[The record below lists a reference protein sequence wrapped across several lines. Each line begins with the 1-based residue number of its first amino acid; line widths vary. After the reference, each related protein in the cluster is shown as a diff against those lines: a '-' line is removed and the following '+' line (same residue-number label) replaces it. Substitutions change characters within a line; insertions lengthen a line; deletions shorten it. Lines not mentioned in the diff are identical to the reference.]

1 MAIKTSNNL
10 ISVIITKNNYKGI
23 VLLSKRSIRQNFLI
37 QLIIASAALIFI
49 FSSILFFYIEKSIY
63 EEKHQVLLQYAKNIS
78 NNKALF
84 YMNADTGD
92 TLLGLDIEIIYLKKA
107 HQDMDLYEKT
117 EGIHTYLTLIYP
129 FNLETLSYLK
139 ITKEISQTKRI
150 LDKILNYIFVINIAG
165 FLFIILYAIA
175 LSKMLITPIKTL
187 NTRLSDMNEHLI
199 RPIKVKELPTEFE
212 PLGET
217 INHLITRIQNF
228 VKYQKELFI
237 GTAHELK
244 TPLAVIK
251 LKNQVTLIKKR
262 TPEEYIDALKV
273 TNKTIDEM
281 NKIVSNILNIGR
293 QEGAQ
298 LEKPVEVDII
308 KFLEEKANNFKLL
321 AENEGKE
328 LRMSFEPSGFMA
340 NIQLS
345 LLNQIIQNFLQNAL
359 KFTSVE
365 GVVTLKS
372 SQDDVGLLIEVIDEG
387 CGIDE
392 SIDLFAPFKRQG
404 NKSGVGLGLF
414 LAKSAADALGAEIT
428 IKNRV
433 DKINGTVA
441 SLQLNS
447 KLSCTLPRKK
457 R

>member
-1 MAIKTSNNL
+1 MF
-10 ISVIITKNNYKGI
+10 
-23 VLLSKRSIRQNFLI
+23 SKRSIRQNFLI
-37 QLIIASAALIFI
+37 QLILASASLIFI
-49 FSSILFFYIEKSIY
+49 FSSILYFYIEKSIY
-63 EEKHQVLLQYAKNIS
+63 EEKHQELIQFAKNIS
-78 NNKALF
+78 NNQAIYSL
-84 YMNADTGD
+84 NAETSDIYF
-92 TLLGLDIEIIYLKKA
+92 GLDVEIVYLKNL
-107 HQDMDLYEKT
+107 DLDVDLYEKT
-117 EGIHTYLTLIYP
+117 ENFHTYLTLIYP
-129 FNLETLSYLK
+129 FNIDDSSYLK
-139 ITKEISQTKRI
+139 ITREISQTKKV
-150 LDKILNYIFVINIAG
+150 LSKILNYIYIINIFG
-165 FLFIILYAIA
+165 FLLVIIYAVT
-175 LSKMLITPIKTL
+175 LSKMLITPITTL
-187 NTRLSDMNEHLI
+187 NNRLSNMNEHLI
-199 RPIKVKELPTEFE
+199 SPIKIEELPAEFM

-217 INHLITRIQNF
+217 INHLLTRIENF

-262 TPEEYIDALKV
+262 STQDYIDALKV

-281 NKIVSNILNIGR
+281 NIIVSNILNIGR

-298 LEKPVEVDII
+298 LEKPVEIDII
-308 KFLEEKANNFKLL
+308 KFLKEKADNFKLL

-328 LRMSFEPSGFMA
+328 IKMSFEPSGFMA
-340 NIQLS
+340 NLQIS

-359 KFTSVE
+359 KFTPINK
-365 GVVTLKS
+365 VVTIKS

-414 LAKSAADALGAEIT
+414 LAKSAADALGAK
-428 IKNRV
+428 IKLRNRTDGV
-433 DKINGTVA
+433 KGTVA

-447 KLSCTLPRKK
+447 KLSCALPKK